1 MANVVV
7 IGVSQCHN
15 PESSRPKIGHMRV
28 HEGGGQ
34 PYLAQGSSM
43 QQNLHNLVLH
53 VPAPLRRD
61 AVANARLGPA

>member
-1 MANVVV
+1 
-7 IGVSQCHN
+7 
-15 PESSRPKIGHMRV
+15 MRV